1 MREALEAGQPVVTAN
16 KAVIAKSGSALL
28 KVAARRGVR
37 LSFEA
42 AVAGG
47 VPIIRSLRQG
57 LASDRITSI
66 RGILNGTTNF
76 ILSEMARGGTY
87 DSALARAQELGFA
100 EADPTL
106 DVEGYDAADK
116 IRILAA
122 LGFGAQVAASKVSV
136 EGITNLT
143 PETMAD
149 AGRLGMTIKLIAS
162 AERVGEGVALAVS
175 PSLVEV
181 GHPLSAVPSA
191 QNAIA
196 IESDALGLTHFQGPG
211 AGGLP
216 TGSAVVADLLETARD
231 LSSQAPLTLPGIFL
245 PDAPKVLNS
254 NALETRAY
262 IRVMVN
268 DRPGVLSELT
278 GILADEGISISTMV
292 QDDPTPSGALVP
304 VVLTTYRAAHGAL
317 VRATKRFIAQSCKWK
332 TYLVT
337 NRALVTLPEKSR
349 LTSRGDPGAHTERR
363 SFDVAAK
370 PETVFQVIS
379 DFERYPE
386 FLPEIREAR
395 FDRQDNESALAHFD
409 LFIPLHVRYSLSS
422 VVEPQCSRG
431 THRLECFGSESG
443 NLGN

>member
-1 MREALEAGQPVVTAN
+1 MAKAKKSTTPPQDPNELRVGLLGFGTVGQGVAQILNENASLMEHRAGRPIKIVRALVRNKRKRRGLDGVELTTKPEAVVGAPDIDVVVELMGGLEPATSLMREALDAGQPVVTAN
-16 KAVIAKSGSALL
+16 KAVIAKSGPALM

-87 DSALARAQELGFA
+87 DVALSRAQELGFA

-122 LGFGAQVAASKVSV
+122 LGFGSQVSASKVSV
-136 EGITNLT
+136 DGITGLT

-149 AGRLGMTIKLIAS
+149 ADRLGMTIKLIAS
-162 AERVGEGVALAVS
+162 AERVGDGVALAVS
-175 PSLVEV
+175 PCLVEV

-231 LSSQAPLTLPGIFL
+231 LVSKAPLTLPGIFL
-245 PDAPKVLNS
+245 PNAPKVLNS
-254 NALETRAY
+254 TALETRAY

-278 GILADEGISISTMV
+278 GILADEGISIATMF
-292 QDDPTPSGALVP
+292 QDDPDPDGRVP
-304 VVLTTYRAAHGAL
+304 VVLTTYRCERGAL
-317 VRATKRFIAQSCKWK
+317 VRAAK
-332 TYLVT
+332 
-337 NRALVTLPEKSR
+337 R
-349 LTSRGDPGAHTERR
+349 LTR
-363 SFDVAAK
+363 SKALNGK
-370 PETVFQVIS
+370 PTW
-379 DFERYPE
+379 
-386 FLPEIREAR
+386 LPIV
-395 FDRQDNESALAHFD
+395 
-409 LFIPLHVRYSLSS
+409 P
-422 VVEPQCSRG
+422 
-431 THRLECFGSESG
+431 
-443 NLGN
+443 

>member
-87 DSALARAQELGFA
+87 DSALVKAQEELA

-106 DVEGYDAADK
+106 DVEGYDATRFAFWP
-116 IRILAA
+116 RLVLGPRLQHQRSA
-122 LGFGAQVAASKVSV
+122 LKESQTSRQ
-136 EGITNLT
+136 
-143 PETMAD
+143 TMAD

-162 AERVGEGVALAVS
+162 AERVGQVSLLQLAI
-175 PSLVEV
+175 LVEV

-196 IESDALGLTHFQGPG
+196 IESDALSLTHFQGPG

-268 DRPGVLSELT
+268 DRPGV
-278 GILADEGISISTMV
+278 
-292 QDDPTPSGALVP
+292 
-304 VVLTTYRAAHGAL
+304 
-317 VRATKRFIAQSCKWK
+317 
-332 TYLVT
+332 
-337 NRALVTLPEKSR
+337 
-349 LTSRGDPGAHTERR
+349 
-363 SFDVAAK
+363 
-370 PETVFQVIS
+370 
-379 DFERYPE
+379 
-386 FLPEIREAR
+386 
-395 FDRQDNESALAHFD
+395 
-409 LFIPLHVRYSLSS
+409 
-422 VVEPQCSRG
+422 
-431 THRLECFGSESG
+431 
-443 NLGN
+443 

>member
-1 MREALEAGQPVVTAN
+1 MSKKSKRSTKATEESALRVGLLGFGTVGQGVVQILRENASLMAHRAGRPVKIVRALVRNKRKRRGLDGVELTTKPSEIVGASDIDVVVELMGGLEPATTLMREALEAGQPVVTAN

-87 DSALARAQELGFA
+87 DSALVRAQELGFA

-122 LGFGAQVAASKVSV
+122 LGFGSQVAASKVSV

-292 QDDPTPSGALVP
+292 QDDPTPTGGLVP
-304 VVLTTYRAAHGAL
+304 VVLTTYRATHGAL
-317 VRATKRFIAQSCKWK
+317 IRAIKRLARSKAVNGKPTW
-332 TYLVT
+332 
-337 NRALVTLPEKSR
+337 LPIV
-349 LTSRGDPGAHTERR
+349 P
-363 SFDVAAK
+363 
-370 PETVFQVIS
+370 
-379 DFERYPE
+379 
-386 FLPEIREAR
+386 
-395 FDRQDNESALAHFD
+395 
-409 LFIPLHVRYSLSS
+409 
-422 VVEPQCSRG
+422 
-431 THRLECFGSESG
+431 
-443 NLGN
+443 

>member
-1 MREALEAGQPVVTAN
+1 MSKKSKSSTKTTKESELRVGLLGFGTVGQGVAQILRENASLMAHRAGRPVKIVRALVRNKRKRRGLDGVELTTKSSEIVGASDIDVVVELMGGLEPATTLMREALEAGQPVVTAN

-162 AERVGEGVALAVS
+162 AERSGKVS
-175 PSLVEV
+175 
-181 GHPLSAVPSA
+181 
-191 QNAIA
+191 
-196 IESDALGLTHFQGPG
+196 
-211 AGGLP
+211 
-216 TGSAVVADLLETARD
+216 LLR
-231 LSSQAPLTLPGIFL
+231 
-245 PDAPKVLNS
+245 
-254 NALETRAY
+254 
-262 IRVMVN
+262 
-268 DRPGVLSELT
+268 
-278 GILADEGISISTMV
+278 
-292 QDDPTPSGALVP
+292 
-304 VVLTTYRAAHGAL
+304 
-317 VRATKRFIAQSCKWK
+317 
-332 TYLVT
+332 
-337 NRALVTLPEKSR
+337 
-349 LTSRGDPGAHTERR
+349 
-363 SFDVAAK
+363 
-370 PETVFQVIS
+370 
-379 DFERYPE
+379 
-386 FLPEIREAR
+386 
-395 FDRQDNESALAHFD
+395 
-409 LFIPLHVRYSLSS
+409 
-422 VVEPQCSRG
+422 
-431 THRLECFGSESG
+431 
-443 NLGN
+443 